1 LVRGSGDK
9 RGPRKTPQGP
19 ARLRRTQRRNRSKV
33 TARSHRSNSLTT
45 IYIGATGGIFSPKEN
60 FFCAD
65 KLIGKGDAMTY
76 YEELGVSEIASREEI
91 EQAYN
96 HLSDRQ
102 KQRLDGKVDVLLDAE
117 SRRRYDRSL
126 ISLAAALANKHEFVP
141 KPPSVWLPLAP
152 AGIAVVSAV

>member
-1 LVRGSGDK
+1 
-9 RGPRKTPQGP
+9 
-19 ARLRRTQRRNRSKV
+19 
-33 TARSHRSNSLTT
+33 
-45 IYIGATGGIFSPKEN
+45 
-60 FFCAD
+60 
-65 KLIGKGDAMTY
+65 MTY

-152 AGIAVVSAV
+152 AGIAVVSAVLILLLGTSPTSKPRPPLQTAPPVPALPTLAADQDWEPLSYSTYESHLPEP